1 MRTPSLA
8 FYTFTL
14 VALAC
19 ASGCAPSLKSVP
31 MANPAAGQAPGAEL
45 RLLAK
50 DDRLRADCT
59 KQSAT
64 DCMDV
69 FWRLESVSEG
79 EVVFRYRVVA
89 AQEEGARA
97 TPDYIGRI
105 TLVSEDGREVP
116 GRIAERFQ
124 LERLRAI
131 HYEDDGYVK
140 TGRKEIKPSGTG
152 SLIVQDETTIGT
164 VTRTTPRY
172 SGLNY
177 VVFEGPKLVG
187 PSSKRVLLRFKGGL
201 IWGSE
206 EWTFR
211 FDGGQPVNAVM
222 AETREAAATERKAR

>member
-1 MRTPSLA
+1 MRTHTLALYTFLLTILA
-8 FYTFTL
+8 F
-14 VALAC
+14 
-19 ASGCAPSLKSVP
+19 ASGCAPSLKTIP
-31 MANPAAGQAPGAEL
+31 MANPAAGQPPGAEL
-45 RLLAK
+45 RLMAK

-69 FWRLESVSEG
+69 FWRLESVSESQ
-79 EVVFRYRVVA
+79 VVFRYRVVA
-89 AQEEGARA
+89 ANEEGARA
-97 TPDYIGRI
+97 TPEYIGRI
-105 TLVSEDGREVP
+105 SLVSEDGRQVA
-116 GRIAERFQ
+116 GRISERFELEQ
-124 LERLRAI
+124 LRPI

-164 VTRTTPRY
+164 VTRTTPRF

-177 VVFEGPKLVG
+177 VVFDGPKLVG
-187 PSSKRVLLRFKGGL
+187 PASKHVLLRFKGGL

-211 FDGGQPVNAVM
+211 FDGGAPMNAVM
-222 AETREAAATERKAR
+222 AETREAASSGRRAR